1 MKNKTIILLIVYV
14 VLGVFLFIAGQ
25 MDIISNNAM
34 RYLMQ
39 MFLYITLG
47 EMWNLLSGFAGMT
60 SLGQQTFIGLAGYTV
75 AMTTTVYKMNY
86 GTGILVGTAVC
97 IVTSSLLAFML
108 LKMEGMYF
116 SITTWVIAEALG
128 TFFLSWGY
136 VGKGAGMNVSISP
149 YPRIDAIYGMSL
161 ILCFITLLVVYLML
175 NSRLGLG
182 LIAMRDNIT
191 AAASMGVNIR
201 RSKFVVYLIA
211 AIFTGLAGSIMFI
224 NKGTIYP
231 ESGFSIGWTISMVFI
246 VIIGGS
252 GTIEGPIVGS
262 VIYVFLQ
269 EFLAHYPGWSNII
282 LGIIAIIIILY
293 MPEGI
298 VGSVKKMLDN
308 KGNKNINSLR
318 KTKTVKS

>member
-1 MKNKTIILLIVYV
+1 MKNKTLILLIVYI
-14 VLGVFLFIAGQ
+14 VLGAFLFVAGQ
-25 MDIISNNAM
+25 TGILSNNIM
-34 RYLMQ
+34 RYLLQ

-47 EMWNLLSGFAGMT
+47 EMWNLLSGFTGMT

-86 GTGILVGTAVC
+86 GVGILMATAIC
-97 IVTSSLLAFML
+97 IVVSSVLAFLL

-116 SITTWVIAEALG
+116 SITTWVVAEALG

-136 VGKGAGMNVSISP
+136 VGMGAGMNVSISP
-149 YPRIDAIYGMSL
+149 YPRTNAIYGMAL
-161 ILCFITLLVVYLML
+161 TLCFITLLVVYILL

-182 LIAMRDNIT
+182 LMAMRDDIT

-211 AIFTGLAGSIMFI
+211 AIFTGLAGSILFI

-298 VGSVKKMLDN
+298 VGAVKKHL
-308 KGNKNINSLR
+308 KLSL
-318 KTKTVKS
+318 K